1 MEGRNVAHYRIE
13 QSLGSGGMG
22 VVYRATDTRLGRA
35 VALKFLPPHVAQD
48 EESERRFM
56 QEARAA
62 SALDHP
68 NLCPV
73 YDIGSTAEGEI
84 YIAMPCYEGET
95 LKQALRRG
103 PLPVGEALDVLVQMA
118 EGIREAHAH
127 GIVHRDLKPANV
139 FRARDGRVKI
149 LDFGLAKLL
158 DDASMTQPG
167 ATVGTFAY
175 MAPEQALGRP
185 VDHRADLWALG
196 AVLYECLTGE
206 LPFTG
211 DSGPATLHAIAYD
224 ETPRPSRGAGVPR
237 ELDGIVAR
245 CLTRDPDRRY
255 QSADELL
262 TDLRGA
268 RVRLGLVPS
277 DEVSAALPRF
287 RRRRVLQVGVTVTVL
302 LLVVSVLLWLS
313 RGSAVTAAARE
324 SLAVLPFANVTGDP
338 ELDYLGAGLSTDLI
352 SRLSELPQLE
362 VLSRAQVLA
371 VGGTASD
378 GEELARTFGVST
390 LVEGDIQGTP
400 EHLRVQLRVSDG
412 RTGGVVWSHSETG
425 SVDHLTGLQVQLA
438 QAVTRAVSLPL
449 SLANHRAI
457 ADTRAG
463 SARAFDAYLRA
474 LAIDDGATATPE
486 LRRVAIDQLRR
497 AVRLEPTFAQAWAAL
512 AEIRVNAYR
521 ATGDVA
527 VLEEA
532 LSAAERAI
540 ELNPR
545 LPAARLAMA
554 EVLAARGRFEEAEEH
569 IAETLG
575 DLPNPARAYEMLA
588 WNQFLQGLPERA
600 ISLQRTA
607 TDLAPDDWAVWNRLG
622 VLLGR
627 LSRYEE
633 GERAFARAAELAP
646 ADVQA
651 PRGLL
656 GAMLISQS
664 RVAEALAIFDEIP
677 RPVRD
682 PVLASN
688 IATAY
693 YFSDRPDHM
702 RLAIEHYRTA
712 VRLAPNEPVYRRNL
726 GDAYQKTGQ
735 DALAKQEYQA
745 AYEAISRQS
754 ELNPNDVE
762 LLAQMSRYAAT
773 AEQCPQAVSAAD
785 SVRTAD
791 PTLGRAHDLIAQ
803 AYALCAVPDA
813 ALDAIA
819 RAIALGESPELLAQ
833 RDEFSDLRSNPE
845 FHRLTG
851 AEAP

>member
-1 MEGRNVAHYRIE
+1 MEGRTVAHYRIE
-13 QSLGSGGMG
+13 ERLGGGGMG
-22 VVYRATDTRLGRA
+22 VVFRAIDTRLDRT
-35 VALKFLPPHVAQD
+35 VALKFLPSHLSEQ
-48 EESERRFM
+48 EESKWRFM

-68 NLCPV
+68 NLCPI

-84 YIAMPCYEGET
+84 YIAMPFYDGET
-95 LKQALRRG
+95 LKQSLRHR
-103 PLPVGEALDVLVQMA
+103 PLPLTEALDAALQMA
-118 EGIREAHAH
+118 EGLREAHAH

-139 FRARDGRVKI
+139 IRTRKGQVKI

-158 DDASMTQPG
+158 GDTSMTRTG

-175 MAPEQALGRP
+175 MAPEQALGKP

-196 AVLYECLTGE
+196 VVLYECLTGE
-206 LPFTG
+206 LPFGGG
-211 DSGPATLHAIAYD
+211 DAPAMLHAIAYD
-224 ETPRPSRGAGVPR
+224 DAPRPSRDGAVPR
-237 ELDGIVAR
+237 ALDGIVAK
-245 CLTRDPDRRY
+245 CLTRDPNRRY
-255 QSADELL
+255 QSATELL
-262 TDLRGA
+262 ADLRGA
-268 RVRLGLVPS
+268 RVQLGLASS
-277 DEVSAALPRF
+277 DEVSAVLPRV
-287 RRRRVLQVGVTVTVL
+287 RRRRLLRVALPAAAL
-302 LLVVSVLLWLS
+302 LLVVSALVWLS
-313 RGSAVTAAARE
+313 RGPTANTASRQ
-324 SLAVLPFANVTGDP
+324 SLAVLPFTNLTGDSA
-338 ELDYLGAGLSTDLI
+338 LDYLGAGLSTDLI

-371 VGGTASD
+371 VGGPAAD
-378 GEELARTFGVST
+378 GVDLAQTFGVST
-390 LVEGDIQGTP
+390 VVEGDIQGDP
-400 EHLRVQLRVSDG
+400 EHLRVQLRLSDG
-412 RTGGVVWSHSETG
+412 QIGAIVWSQSEVG
-425 SVDHLTGLQVQLA
+425 DVDHLTGLQVQLA

-449 SLANHRAI
+449 SFANRLRLR
-457 ADTRAG
+457 DERTN

-497 AVRLEPTFAQAWAAL
+497 AVRLEPTFAEAWAAL
-512 AEIRVNAYR
+512 AEIRGNAFR
-521 ATGDVA
+521 AGGDVT

-554 EVLAARGRFEEAEEH
+554 EVLAARGRFEEAEDH

-575 DLPNPARAYEMLA
+575 VLPNPSRAYEMLA
-588 WNQFLQGLPERA
+588 WNQFLQGSPERA

-607 TDLAPDDWAVWNRLG
+607 TDLAPDDWTVWNRLG

-646 ADVQA
+646 AGVHA

-656 GAMLISQS
+656 GAMLVS
-664 RVAEALAIFDEIP
+664 RGRFAEALAIFDEIP
-677 RPVRD
+677 RPIRD

-712 VRLAPNEPVYRRNL
+712 VHLTPNDPALHRNL
-726 GDAYQKTGQ
+726 GDAYQATRQ
-735 DALAKQEYQA
+735 EALAQQEYQT
-745 AYEAISRQS
+745 AYELISRQA

-762 LLAQMSRYAAT
+762 LRARMSRYAAT
-773 AEQCPQAVSAAD
+773 AGQCRQAVSAAD
-785 SVRTAD
+785 EVRAAD
-791 PTLGRAHDLIAQ
+791 PTLGTTHDLIAQ

-813 ALDAIA
+813 ALDSIA
-819 RAIALGESPELLAQ
+819 RAIELGESPALLAQ
-833 RDEFSDLRSNPE
+833 RDEFSGLRSNAA
-845 FHRLTG
+845 FQRLIG
-851 AEAP
+851 AEAR